1 MPELPFTQ
9 PWADALGTAIDES
22 AEFREAAREWK
33 WPIAMVMQ
41 KDTSRGVPADAAIR
55 LEIADGRCEQV
66 QVIAPDFPD
75 APFVFRAPYAVWKR
89 IVRSEL
95 DPIAAVI
102 SGAIAFE
109 GRLATLVTHH
119 MVARTLV
126 KCAQQVP
133 TRFPD
138 EESDS

>member
-9 PWADALGTAIDES
+9 PWADALRAAINES
-22 AEFREAAREWK
+22 SAFREAAREWK
-33 WPIAMVMQ
+33 WPLAMVMQ
-41 KDTSRGVPADAAIR
+41 KDPTRGVPHDAAIR
-55 LEIADGRCEQV
+55 LELADGRCEEARV
-66 QVIAPDFPD
+66 LPPEKPD
-75 APFVFRAPYAVWKR
+75 APFVFSAPYATWKR

-109 GRLATLVTHH
+109 GRLATLVMHH

-126 KCAQQVP
+126 QCAQQVP
-133 TRFPD
+133 TLFPD
-138 EESDS
+138 E